1 MLLQKDAM
9 ISNKKEFNKMNKL
22 KKIYNALATADRI
35 EVTLDGSDTFIAQ
48 VNFCN
53 ETKDDNFYIDLR
65 DVDDDFPP
73 IQISKKQLLDS
84 EIVANQIIVD
94 SITEIELFKYVE
106 HQI

>member
-35 EVTLDGSDTFIAQ
+35 EVTLDTDTFIAQ

-53 ETKDDNFYIDLR
+53 ETKDDNFYIDFR

-73 IQISKKQLLDS
+73 LQLSKKQLLDS

-94 SITEIELFKYVE
+94 SITEIELFKLVE
-106 HQI
+106 HCI